1 MATHSSILAR
11 RIPRTEEPG
20 GIQSMGSQRV
30 RHDWVT
36 NTFHRKDSYGFCGF
50 CSEVRNSTAT
60 ALASCSC
67 QLPCEKALS
76 SVWLIFPRQPLEL
89 YILLSC
95 SPRNLADLQTF
106 HTIDSYALKPAFSDL
121 NPTVGRTQILLISYS
136 QYSHWQSTPKATIQK
151 SIPSAIPWDLMGT
164 SPVVQVSRRAS

>member
-30 RHDWVT
+30 RHNWVT

-76 SVWLIFPRQPLEL
+76 SVWLIFPRRPLEL

-136 QYSHWQSTPKATIQK
+136 QYTTGKAPQK
-151 SIPSAIPWDLMGT
+151 QQFRNPSPLLFHEIWWGQAL
-164 SPVVQVSRRAS
+164 